1 MILKAILFDFNGVIV
16 DDEHIQ
22 FEAYREVMRPY
33 EVELTED
40 AYFSRMGMNDR
51 VFVTSVFEETGKP
64 VDAQTL
70 DSITGAKTAK
80 WRESV
85 MANVPLFDGVD
96 NFIRKCAEEFAI
108 GIVSMAKREEI
119 ELVLGL
125 AGLRDF
131 FATILS
137 AEDITTYKP
146 DPECY
151 REGFRRID
159 LYRTSQGHLP
169 MHHGE
174 CLAIEDAAAGVQA
187 AKGAGLK
194 ALGVTSHVS
203 ADALRAAGADA
214 VTDRLDDWMPES
226 IKRVFV

>member
-1 MILKAILFDFNGVIV
+1 MIKAILFDFNGVIV

-22 FEAYREVMRPY
+22 FEAYREVMKPY
-33 EVELTED
+33 EVELTEY

-51 VFVTSVFEETGKP
+51 VFVTSVFEEAGKP
-64 VDAQTL
+64 VDGQIL

-85 MANVPLFDGVD
+85 TANVPLFDGVD

-108 GIVSMAKREEI
+108 GIVSMAKRQEI
-119 ELVLGL
+119 ELVLEL
-125 AGLRDF
+125 AGLKDE
-131 FATILS
+131 FAFILS
-137 AEDITTYKP
+137 AEDIKTYKP

-159 LYRTSQGHLP
+159 LYRTSNGHLP
-169 MHHGE
+169 MDHGD

-194 ALGVTSHVS
+194 ALGITSHVS
-203 ADALRAAGADA
+203 AEALRSAGADA
-214 VTDRLDDWMPES
+214 VAKRLDDWMPES